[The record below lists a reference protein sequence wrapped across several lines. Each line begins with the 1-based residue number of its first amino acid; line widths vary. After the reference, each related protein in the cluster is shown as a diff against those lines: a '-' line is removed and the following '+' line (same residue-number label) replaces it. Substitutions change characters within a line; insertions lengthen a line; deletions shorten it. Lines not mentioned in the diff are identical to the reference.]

1 MARSFLPKA
10 GQVREVLAAADIHDH
25 PKFGRSRLA
34 LVAQAKKFVDTI
46 QFEKDG
52 KTHYVNRAFHPEQ
65 GSGVAYVTG
74 GARIALDLMYSL
86 FVAAPADSVK
96 EAIAWALNEAPMH
109 AVHEYDLGEDRKTG
123 NRRVGLIGQAAYQMA
138 LEYFE
143 AGMELELNEFEKRLA
158 AKRDERHKAGR
169 ENAFR
174 NVTSQSIGSLLTD
187 EQKKAMRKGRP
198 EPR

>member
-52 KTHYVNRAFHPEQ
+52 KTHYTNRAFHPEQ
-65 GSGVAYVTG
+65 GSGVAYITG

-86 FVAAPADSVK
+86 FVAAPVDSLE

-109 AVHEYDLGEDRKTG
+109 AVHEYDLGEDRKTHE
-123 NRRVGLIGQAAYQMA
+123 RRTGLIGQAAYQMA
-138 LEYFE
+138 LKYFE
-143 AGMELELNEFEKRLA
+143 AGMGQQLAERKARIA
-158 AKRDERHKAGR
+158 AKRQQGLEGERAKG
-169 ENAFR
+169 FR
-174 NVTSQSIGSLLTD
+174 KTTSQTIGSLLSP
-187 EQKKAMRKGRP
+187 EQREAMLAGRP
-198 EPR
+198 GR